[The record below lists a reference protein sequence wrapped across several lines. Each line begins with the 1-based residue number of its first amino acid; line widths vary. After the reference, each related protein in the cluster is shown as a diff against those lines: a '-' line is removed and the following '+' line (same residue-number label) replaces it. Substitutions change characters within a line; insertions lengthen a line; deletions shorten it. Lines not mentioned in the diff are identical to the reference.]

1 MKLWRVARAAHAATG
16 VEAFSGM
23 GGLAV
28 DGRWHSRGRLI
39 VYAARSESL
48 ARLEA
53 LVHFNPALAP
63 RLVLVEA
70 SVPDAFV
77 ATVSGALPKGW
88 DDVPDSGAARSVGD
102 AWLRSGSSLALEVP
116 SIHARSETNVLINP
130 AHADFGRLVA
140 GLPAPLAFDRRLIDP
155 KLR

>member
-1 MKLWRVARAAHAATG
+1 MKLWRVARAARAATG
-16 VEAFSGM
+16 AEAFSGM
-23 GGLAV
+23 GGLVV

-53 LVHFNPALAP
+53 LVHFNPTLAP
-63 RLVLVEA
+63 HLVLIEA
-70 SVPDAFV
+70 SLPDALV
-77 ATVSGALPKGW
+77 ATVGGALPNGW
-88 DDVPDSGAARSVGD
+88 DDVPDTGAARSVGD
-102 AWLRSGSSLALEVP
+102 GWLRSGSSLGLEVP

-130 AHADFGRLVA
+130 AHADFAKLVT
-140 GLPAPLAFDRRLIDP
+140 GVPLLLAFDRRLIDP

>member
-1 MKLWRVARAAHAATG
+1 MRLWRVARAAHSATG
-16 VEAFSGM
+16 AGAFSGI
-23 GGLAV
+23 GGMHI

-63 RLVLVEA
+63 RLVLIQA
-70 SVPDAFV
+70 SLPDALV
-77 ATVSGALPKGW
+77 STVGGTLPKGW
-88 DDVPDSGAARSVGD
+88 DDVPDSGAARPVGN
-102 AWLRSGSSLALEVP
+102 AWLRSGSSVALEVP
-116 SIHARSETNVLINP
+116 SIHSKSETNVLISP
-130 AHADFGRLVA
+130 AHADFRHLVI
-140 GLPAPLAFDRRLIDP
+140 GAPVPFAFDQRLNDP

>member
-1 MKLWRVARAAHAATG
+1 MKLWRVARAAHSATG
-16 VEAFSGM
+16 AAAISGS
-23 GGLAV
+23 GGTIV
-28 DGRWHSRGRLI
+28 DGRWHSRGRPI

-70 SVPDAFV
+70 DLPDAL
-77 ATVSGALPKGW
+77 VSTIAGTLPLRW
-88 DDVPDSGAARSVGD
+88 DAVPDSGAARPVGD
-102 AWLRSGSSLALEVP
+102 SWLRSGSSVGLEVP
-116 SIHARSETNVLINP
+116 SIHSKSEVNVLINP
-130 AHADFGRLVA
+130 AHVDFRQLVP
-140 GLPAPLAFDRRLIDP
+140 GVPIPFAFDQRLNDP